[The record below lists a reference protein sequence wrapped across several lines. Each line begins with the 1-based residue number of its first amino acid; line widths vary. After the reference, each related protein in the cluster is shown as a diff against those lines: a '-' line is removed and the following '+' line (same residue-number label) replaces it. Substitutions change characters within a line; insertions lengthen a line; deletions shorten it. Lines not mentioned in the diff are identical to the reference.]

1 MNSKRTMSE
10 ILIDADNNS
19 TDFNYLRGLISE
31 IAERSDDFTKEQME
45 FMREHFNGYI
55 MKIPNYES
63 LVTAAIFGG
72 IADIVNKG
80 MKIK

>member
-1 MNSKRTMSE
+1 MEQKRTMSQ

-31 IAERSDDFTKEQME
+31 ISKRSEDFTKEQME

-55 MKIPNYES
+55 IKIPNYEN
-63 LVTAAIFGG
+63 LVMEALIGG
-72 IADIVNKG
+72 IGDIVNRG
-80 MKIK
+80 MKK